1 MNICFFSGTIISDI
15 EFKFII
21 HSKNISIAYFDL
33 QLQNSSIIKAVAYN
47 EMADYCW
54 SKLKK
59 NDFINIQGY
68 LNKKIEVVVELI
80 IKI

>member
-1 MNICFFSGTIISDI
+1 MNICFFSEKIISDI

-33 QLQNSSIIKAVAYN
+33 QLQNSSIIKVISYN

-68 LNKKIEVVVELI
+68 LNPKYEVILEEI
-80 IKI
+80 IFK